1 MKNLSLILNLVL
13 LVAVAI
19 LFYLHFSSSDVDN
32 GSAGKAMTSISS
44 KQDLRIAYINSDSLL
59 KHYEYM
65 DQLTSDL
72 DKTREKLEKEYKNR
86 AEGLQREIQNF
97 QSTMNS
103 MTMAQAKAVQEDLVQ
118 KQQNLAR
125 YQENLAQQLMQE
137 EASKQNELY
146 DKVSAYLKEFGTDNN
161 LELVLTYT
169 KGSGVL
175 FASDSLDIT
184 AAVID
189 GLNEEYNGGDNTT
202 GSDSTAV
209 EN

>member
-13 LVAVAI
+13 LVAVAV
-19 LFYLHFSSSDVDN
+19 LFYLHFSTNNVSAEPAN
-32 GSAGKAMTSISS
+32 AMGSYSG
-44 KQDLRIAYINSDSLL
+44 KQDLRVAYINSDSLL
-59 KHYEYM
+59 KHYDYM
-65 DQLTSDL
+65 EEVTAELEE
-72 DKTREKLEKEYKNR
+72 TRGKLENEYKNR
-86 AEGLQREIQNF
+86 AEGLQQEITNF
-97 QSTMNS
+97 QRTMNS

-125 YQENLAQQLMQE
+125 YQENLGQQLMQE

-146 DKVSAYLKEFGTDNN
+146 DRVATYLEEFGTENN

-184 AAVID
+184 TAVID
-189 GLNEEYNGGDNTT
+189 GLNSEYNSGNNADTDTT
-202 GSDSTAV
+202 EV
-209 EN
+209 ED